1 MSESARWEG
10 PVVCYMGFWVR
21 DDEVDFILVA
31 SKRGVEK
38 RVGRREA
45 EKMKRWGV
53 CVCVCFPWYREV
65 K

>member
-1 MSESARWEG
+1 
-10 PVVCYMGFWVR
+10 MGFWVR

-45 EKMKRWGV
+45 EKMKRGGV
-53 CVCVCFPWYREV
+53 CVCMLSMVQRG
-65 K
+65 